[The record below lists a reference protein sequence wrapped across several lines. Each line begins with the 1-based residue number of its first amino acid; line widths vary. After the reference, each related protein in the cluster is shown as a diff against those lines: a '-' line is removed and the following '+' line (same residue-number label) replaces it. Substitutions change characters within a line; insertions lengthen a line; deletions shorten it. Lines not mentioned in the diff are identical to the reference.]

1 VRPTTDKSFQ
11 PRIELDGMTGLRK
24 NLEGMLIEKLIAVGT
39 LAHIDFQKS
48 NL

>member
-1 VRPTTDKSFQ
+1 
-11 PRIELDGMTGLRK
+11 
-24 NLEGMLIEKLIAVGT
+24 MLIEKLIAVGT